1 MDNRLTEAIKAGKFA
16 IVGVANTL
24 LDMGVFW
31 LLSVLLGINPYIS
44 QVISYSCGML
54 NSYIFNRS
62 WTFRSQAKFF
72 SPALLRFIILN
83 LIMLGISTGLLFV
96 LLDILAVP
104 KMIAKVGATIITL
117 VISFVVNRL
126 WVFKE

>member
-117 VISFVVNRL
+117 VICFVVIRL

>member
-104 KMIAKVGATIITL
+104 KMIAKVCATIITL

>member
-96 LLDILAVP
+96 LLDVLAVP

>member
-1 MDNRLTEAIKAGKFA
+1 LDNRLTEAIKAGKFA

-96 LLDILAVP
+96 LLDVLAVP
-104 KMIAKVGATIITL
+104 KMIAKVGASIIPL

>member
-1 MDNRLTEAIKAGKFA
+1 
-16 IVGVANTL
+16 
-24 LDMGVFW
+24 
-31 LLSVLLGINPYIS
+31 
-44 QVISYSCGML
+44 ML

-104 KMIAKVGATIITL
+104 KMIAKVCATIITL

>member
-104 KMIAKVGATIITL
+104 KIIAKVGATIITL